1 MSNLLATGSSAL
13 LAFQRALSTVSHNV
27 ANLNTP
33 GYSRQRTEFAARE
46 GTFHGYGHQ
55 GGGVQIVDIHRM
67 ADSLA
72 TARLLDSTGELNRLQ
87 QMSVL
92 SNRLD
97 SLFSE
102 KATGIAAPWSG
113 FFDSIS
119 ALSSSAAGAAD
130 RQSVLA
136 QANALVTRFNQ
147 LDLQLDKVDGEVNS
161 GLTSSVGEVN
171 RLAREIAQL
180 NGRIGNNAANAS
192 GDLLDRRDQLISQL
206 IGYTGGTAVQ
216 QDGGQINVFTAG
228 GQPMVVGATASS
240 LVTVADPY
248 RPERLQVALE
258 TNGQRVTL
266 DKRALGGQ
274 IGGLM
279 EFRSTVLDPA
289 IAELGRIAISLAE
302 TFNEGH
308 RAGMDQYGQM
318 GGNFFTAPRPQISAH
333 SGNTGDAVLQPA
345 LGDLGAL
352 NGRNVMLRF
361 DGGNWVATDPDTGAA
376 IPISGTGTAADPL
389 VVNGVELVLAAGTTP
404 GTNDRFLLQP
414 TAGAAGTIKVAI
426 SDPSR
431 IAAATPVKASADLG
445 NTGTGKLGAVT
456 VTNPADP
463 NLLAPSVIEFIDA
476 HQYTIDGAG
485 PFTYTPGQA
494 ITHNGWSVT
503 LDGAPAAGD
512 AFNLGTTGANSSDNG
527 NARLL
532 SNLDDAR
539 KLNGGTLT
547 LNGAISGL
555 TTTVGSAARQADYSA
570 EAQQVLQDQAQA
582 ARDSISGVNLDEE
595 AADLMRLQQAY
606 QAAAQIISTAD
617 TLFQSLLSA
626 TRR

>member
-33 GYSRQRTEFAARE
+33 GYSRQRTEFAARN
-46 GTFHGYGHQ
+46 GTFHGYGYQ
-55 GGGVQIVDIHRM
+55 GGGVQIVDVHRM

-130 RQSVLA
+130 RQSVLS

-147 LDLQLDKVDGEVNS
+147 IDQQLDKVDGEVNS
-161 GLTSSVGEVN
+161 GLTSAVGEVN
-171 RLAREIAQL
+171 RLAKEIAQL
-180 NGRIGNNAANAS
+180 NGRIGNGANAS

-279 EFRSTVLDPA
+279 EFRTTVLDPA
-289 IAELGRIAISLAE
+289 IAELGRIAMSLAE

-318 GGNFFTAPRPQISAH
+318 GGDFFTAPQPQISSH
-333 SGNTGDAVLQPA
+333 SGNTGNAVLQPS

-352 NGRNVMLRF
+352 NGKNVMLRF
-361 DGGNWVATDPDTGAA
+361 DGGNWVATDPDTGTA
-376 IPISGTGTAADPL
+376 IPVTGTGTAADPL
-389 VVNGVELVLAAGTTP
+389 LVNGVELVLSSGTPAA
-404 GTNDRFLLQP
+404 NDRFLLQP
-414 TAGAAGTIKVAI
+414 TAGAAGTIKLAI

-431 IAAATPVKASADLG
+431 IAAASPVKAKADLA

-456 VTNPADP
+456 ITNPADP

-476 HQYTIDGAG
+476 NQYTIDGAG

-512 AFNLGTTGANSSDNG
+512 AFNLGPTGANSSDNG
-527 NARLL
+527 NAKLL

-582 ARDSISGVNLDEE
+582 ARDAISGVNLDEE